1 MFDVS
6 NNPTELQYKYYFLS
20 VSLIESEDGLPAAQ
34 LLQQFK
40 PNLEELVQDIS
51 SGRVARPGSKRKVGY
66 STEYTSLN
74 IQLFRTQ

>member
-20 VSLIESEDGLPAAQ
+20 VSQMESEDGLPAAQ

-51 SGRVARPGSKRKVGY
+51 SGRVVRPGSKRKVGY
-66 STEYTSLN
+66 STEYTELN
-74 IQLFRTQ
+74 T

>member
-1 MFDVS
+1 MLDVS
-6 NNPTELQYKYYFLS
+6 SNSTELQYKYYFLS
-20 VSLIESEDGLPAAQ
+20 VSQIESEDGLPSAQ

-66 STEYTSLN
+66 SMEYTEVKV
-74 IQLFRTQ
+74 